1 MFSTQCPQCDAV
13 VPLLGRVCGHCGA
26 PNPARRG
33 MIAVAAAVVV
43 LIGAGAGGIYMATR
57 QQHPPTAATAGT
69 SVSPSAAGTSAGPS
83 AAGTSVGPSAT
94 TAPGDFTWLS
104 TAMTACD
111 EAAAK
116 QPNKMHF
123 LMIPLIANPK
133 DMADWRLIAGSPI
146 GNALTIPA
154 NDALGGLKR
163 GTLKIYPDEYVFS
176 VQDEATKAV
185 YKWNPASGVKW
196 FSTTDDPKIGSFRVQ
211 FQPRRKP
218 DGDWGA
224 LYSERGGMCL
234 WVAAIV
240 RDGPVSA
247 EK

>member
-1 MFSTQCPQCDAV
+1 MFSTPCPQCDAA
-13 VPLLGRVCGHCGA
+13 VPLLARACGHCGT
-26 PNPARRG
+26 PNPVRRG
-33 MIAVAAAVVV
+33 MMAVAAAVVM
-43 LIGAGAGGIYMATR
+43 LIASGAGGIYMATR

-69 SVSPSAAGTSAGPS
+69 SEGAPATE
-83 AAGTSVGPSAT
+83 TSVGPSAT

-104 TAMTACD
+104 AAMTACD

-133 DMADWRLIAGSPI
+133 DMADWQLIAGSPI

-163 GTLKIYPDEYVFS
+163 GTLRLYPDEYVFS
-176 VQDEATKAV
+176 VRDDTTKAV

-196 FSTTDDPKIGSFRVQ
+196 FSTVDNPKIGSFRVQ

-218 DGDWGA
+218 DDSDWGA
-224 LYSERGGMCL
+224 LYSERSGMCL